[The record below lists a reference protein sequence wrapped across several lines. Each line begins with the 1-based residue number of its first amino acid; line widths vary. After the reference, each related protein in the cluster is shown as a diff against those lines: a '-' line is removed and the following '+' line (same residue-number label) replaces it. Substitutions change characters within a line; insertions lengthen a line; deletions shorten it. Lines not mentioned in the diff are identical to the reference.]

1 MHRLVYGAALE
12 EVVALV
18 GAAPGVE
25 EREHAGDQERRLVVR
40 DGVGTREDRGCLPV
54 FAVRVCE
61 KERFGRREG
70 LVQPAALAHE
80 AAFDDRP
87 VVDVRLLGG
96 DEVIGLDVHADM
108 RPVADG
114 AVFEHRRPVDAHF
127 VADAD
132 FADEFRAY
140 DAGVAAYAAHL
151 RRTRFGIGLH
161 HAFQRRNGLRPV
173 AVDGHQIGYLRR
185 HPVEYPDR
193 AAPAL
198 VHRRYAHA
206 VAERAPAAAF
216 ESRDALY
223 ERALA
228 DPVVAYARSDDARAG
243 ADLDRP
249 LQMALQQLEGR
260 EIFGDPHLR
269 PCFGRRSEG
278 FGGGNLRRSH
288 ISELRHRCRIKQMQI

>member
-1 MHRLVYGAALE
+1 MVPHDHREGPFERRRHDVGPAGELAAAQMHRLVYGAALE

-40 DGVGTREDRGCLPV
+40 DGVGTREDRGRLPV

-61 KERFGRREG
+61 KERLGRREG

-114 AVFEHRRPVDAHF
+114 AVFEYRRPVDAHF

-161 HAFQRRNGLRPV
+161 HALAIRN
-173 AVDGHQIGYLRR
+173 
-185 HPVEYPDR
+185 
-193 AAPAL
+193 
-198 VHRRYAHA
+198 
-206 VAERAPAAAF
+206 
-216 ESRDALY
+216 
-223 ERALA
+223 
-228 DPVVAYARSDDARAG
+228 
-243 ADLDRP
+243 
-249 LQMALQQLEGR
+249 
-260 EIFGDPHLR
+260 
-269 PCFGRRSEG
+269 
-278 FGGGNLRRSH
+278 
-288 ISELRHRCRIKQMQI
+288 